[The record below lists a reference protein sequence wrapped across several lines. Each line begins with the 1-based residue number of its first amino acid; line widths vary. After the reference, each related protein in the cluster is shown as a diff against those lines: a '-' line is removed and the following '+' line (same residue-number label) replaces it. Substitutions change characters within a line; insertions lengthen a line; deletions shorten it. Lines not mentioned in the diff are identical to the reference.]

1 MEQKHDKHDNNTGLG
16 CLFAILLAV
25 VSVFIPFVVIW
36 ILTLSGIGLKYSVIT
51 YFGAG
56 FALSIFIIILMTF
69 DVKSKSVNVNNV
81 NIKDN
86 ENSDKSNHRQD

>member
-1 MEQKHDKHDNNTGLG
+1 MEHKHDNNTGTGLG
-16 CLFAILLAV
+16 CLFAVLLAV

-56 FALSIFIIILMTF
+56 FSIFIIILMTF

-86 ENSDKSNHRQD
+86 ENSDKSNQRQD

>member
-1 MEQKHDKHDNNTGLG
+1 MEHKHDNNTGTGLG
-16 CLFAILLAV
+16 CLFAVLLAV

-69 DVKSKSVNVNNV
+69 DVKKSVNVNNV

-86 ENSDKSNHRQD
+86 ENSDKSNQRQD